1 MTFCMIIIL
10 AQPNFALF
18 LIVLVDIVTTKV
30 TPVWIPWCMGI
41 FVGAAA
47 AKFFGQAT
55 AALLAASEATFVC
68 MAIDKYSGVVVDA
81 EKAPQIY
88 ADMKMVRGPRGN
100 DRLRRRR
107 GDRRGDAATTPRQRR
122 DDAATT
128 PRRRRDNATTAPRCR
143 GSALGTAIS
152 TQAIAE
158 AHPVLLTE
166 GGDLETASVTPS
178 ATA

>member
-1 MTFCMIIIL
+1 MIIIL

-88 ADMKMVRGPRGN
+88 ADMKVVRGPRGN
-100 DRLRRRR
+100 DRPRRRR
-107 GDRRGDAATTPRQRR
+107 GDRRGDAATTPR
-122 DDAATT
+122 
-128 PRRRRDNATTAPRCR
+128 RRRDRPTVSRERSWHRNLDAGHRRGPPGPLDGRRRPRDGVRYPECHR
-143 GSALGTAIS
+143 I
-152 TQAIAE
+152 
-158 AHPVLLTE
+158 
-166 GGDLETASVTPS
+166 VTGV
-178 ATA
+178 